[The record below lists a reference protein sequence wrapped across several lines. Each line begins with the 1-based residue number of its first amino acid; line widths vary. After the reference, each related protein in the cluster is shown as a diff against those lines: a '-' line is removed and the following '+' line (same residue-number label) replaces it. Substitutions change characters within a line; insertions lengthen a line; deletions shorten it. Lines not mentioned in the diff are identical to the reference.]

1 MSGGSESDDSVTA
14 NGRVYIPEVR
24 NEETPAVGMKFDSL
38 DLVYNFYNRYAFLAG
53 FGIRLHS
60 SFWGKNKKE
69 ILRKEFVCCKQGAYQ
84 NDETRERKRQRGIS
98 RCNCKAKIVVVK
110 THGSK
115 KYTISLFAEGHNHK
129 MTPSGRM
136 HLLRS
141 HRRISDSTKVLT
153 KQLGSVNIPINQKV
167 SIFEVQS
174 GGMDKI
180 GFIKKDMYNLE
191 CSVNEKLRNHDVELV
206 TKFSRCFWADATS
219 RRAYGF
225 YGDVVVFD
233 TTFNTNR
240 YDLTFAPMLGVN
252 NHGQTIVLACAFL
265 SKETIESFIW
275 MFEEF
280 KKAMPGGEPKTIITD
295 QDAAMSR
302 AISIAFPTTFHRL
315 CIWHI
320 TSKFSV
326 KLPHSA
332 YKEYWGEFQ
341 KAIWDTDN
349 KDEFDAKWNIVVTK
363 AGLTDHP
370 WVSSMFD
377 LRESWVPAYARHF
390 FAAGM
395 SSSQRAECSH
405 GFFKQYIS
413 RKNSL
418 MDFIIRFERALSHQR
433 QKELVADHVD
443 AFEVAQCILPM
454 PMNKQMAI
462 LYTRT
467 MFQKFEQELIQS
479 TACFLELKTE
489 DASKV
494 VFNVSERKNWETRV
508 AEVVYVKDSDHASC
522 SCKRFEFVGIICKH
536 ILALFRRDQIEY
548 MPDKYILK
556 RWKKTAKFGLVSD
569 ANGNEIKD
577 SADPGLLIKRS
588 TMSRLASDVVEDA
601 LMCEEGCELLSETLK
616 SLQVKLKL
624 LKDGPSNNEV
634 GGSSSQTQYMKDP
647 KRVRCN
653 RGSKRVTGAKE
664 KAMKRGIRHCR
675 ECGHIGHDRRQ
686 CPRNLNTP
694 TSPSNNDKSTPIDL
708 SDPLFDEFYRM
719 HGPTQ

>member
-69 ILRKEFVCCKQGAYQ
+69 ILRKEFVCCKQGAYR

-141 HRRISDSTKVLT
+141 HCRISDSTKVLT
-153 KQLGSVNIPINQKV
+153 KQLGSVNISINQKV

-180 GFIKKDMYNLE
+180 GFIKKDIYNLE
-191 CSVNEKLRNHDVELV
+191 CSVNGKLRNHDVELV
-206 TKFSRCFWADATS
+206 TEYFMAEQKKNEAFYFKIERDGDNRFSRCFWANATS
-219 RRAYGF
+219 RRAYRF

-233 TTFNTNR
+233 TTFDTNR

-252 NHGQTIVLACAFL
+252 NHGV
-265 SKETIESFIW
+265 
-275 MFEEF
+275 

-320 TSKFSV
+320 TSKFFV

-332 YKEYWGEFQ
+332 YKEYWREFQ

-349 KDEFDAKWNIVVTK
+349 KDEFDAKWNIVITK

-370 WVSSMFD
+370 WLSSMFD
-377 LRESWVPAYARHF
+377 LRESLVPAYARHF

-413 RKNSL
+413 RRNSL

-443 AFEVAQCILPM
+443 AFEAAQCILPM
-454 PMNKQMAI
+454 PMNKQMAT

-479 TACFLELKTE
+479 TTCFLELKTE

-494 VFNVSERKNWETRV
+494 VFTVSERKNWETRV
-508 AEVVYVKDSDHASC
+508 AEVIYVKDSDHASC
-522 SCKRFEFVGIICKH
+522 SCKRFEFVGIIYKH

-577 SADPGLLIKRS
+577 SVNPGLLIKWS
-588 TMSRLASDVVEDA
+588 TMSRLASDVIEDA

-616 SLQVKLKL
+616 SL
-624 LKDGPSNNEV
+624 
-634 GGSSSQTQYMKDP
+634 
-647 KRVRCN
+647 
-653 RGSKRVTGAKE
+653 
-664 KAMKRGIRHCR
+664 
-675 ECGHIGHDRRQ
+675 
-686 CPRNLNTP
+686 
-694 TSPSNNDKSTPIDL
+694 TSPSNNDESTPIDL
-708 SDPLFDEFYRM
+708 SDSLFDEFYRM

>member
-1 MSGGSESDDSVTA
+1 MSGGSESDDSVIA

-69 ILRKEFVCCKQGAYQ
+69 ILRKEFVCCKQGAYR

-141 HRRISDSTKVLT
+141 HRHISDSTKVLT
-153 KQLGSVNIPINQKV
+153 KQLGSVNIPINQNV

-206 TKFSRCFWADATS
+206 TEYFMAEQKKNEAFYFKIEGDGDNRFSRCFWADATS

-265 SKETIESFIW
+265 SKETTESFIW

-370 WVSSMFD
+370 W
-377 LRESWVPAYARHF
+377 
-390 FAAGM
+390 
-395 SSSQRAECSH
+395 
-405 GFFKQYIS
+405 QYIS

-454 PMNKQMAI
+454 PMNKQMAT

-601 LMCEEGCELLSETLK
+601 LMCEEGCELLSKTLK

-634 GGSSSQTQYMKDP
+634 GGSISQTQYMKDP

-653 RGSKRVTGAKE
+653 GESKRVTGAKE

-694 TSPSNNDKSTPIDL
+694 TSPSNNDESTPIDL

>member
-1 MSGGSESDDSVTA
+1 MGTEVQSKMYLPGYYSVQKLSSNVGHGSWSLLHENKNLKNGQQYELFLTRPIMDGFHGRDKEQMRQTILKHESVFRHQLNELHRLYKRQKDLMNEIKSKELLKHQKVAGTSLSSSGFPNEDD
-14 NGRVYIPEVR
+14 R
-24 NEETPAVGMKFDSL
+24 NSRHNSNLPFVD
-38 DLVYNFYNRYAFLAG
+38 
-53 FGIRLHS
+53 S
-60 SFWGKNKKE
+60 SFG
-69 ILRKEFVCCKQGAYQ
+69 RPC
-84 NDETRERKRQRGIS
+84 TSSTGIS
-98 RCNCKAKIVVVK
+98 Q
-110 THGSK
+110 SP
-115 KYTISLFAEGHNHK
+115 F
-129 MTPSGRM
+129 
-136 HLLRS
+136 
-141 HRRISDSTKVLT
+141 
-153 KQLGSVNIPINQKV
+153 NIPIHQKV

-180 GFIKKDMYNLE
+180 GFIKKDIYNLE
-191 CSVNEKLRNHDVELV
+191 CSVNGKLRNHDVELV
-206 TKFSRCFWADATS
+206 TEYFMAEQKKNEGFYFKIEGDGHDRFSRCFWADATS

-225 YGDVVVFD
+225 YVDVVVFD

-265 SKETIESFIW
+265 SNETTESFVW

-295 QDAAMSR
+295 QDAAMAI

-326 KLPHSA
+326 KLPRDA
-332 YKEYWGEFQ
+332 YNEYWREFQ

-370 WVSSMFD
+370 WLSSMFD
-377 LRESWVPAYARHF
+377 LKESWVPAYTRQF

-395 SSSQRAECSH
+395 SSSQRAEGSH

-413 RKNSL
+413 RRNSL

-433 QKELVADHVD
+433 EKELVADHVD
-443 AFEVAQCILPM
+443 AFEVAQCLLPM
-454 PMNKQMAI
+454 PMNKQMAT

-489 DASKV
+489 DACKV

-548 MPDKYILK
+548 MPEKCILK
-556 RWKKTAKFGLVSD
+556 RWKKTAKCGLVSD
-569 ANGNEIKD
+569 ANGKEIKD
-577 SADPGLLIKRS
+577 CADPGLLIKRS

-601 LMCEEGCELLSETLK
+601 LMSEEGCEVLSATLK

-647 KRVRCN
+647 KRVRCKG
-653 RGSKRVTGAKE
+653 RSKGVTGAKE

-686 CPRNLNTP
+686 CPALNTP
-694 TSPSNNDKSTPIDL
+694 
-708 SDPLFDEFYRM
+708 
-719 HGPTQ
+719 

>member
-69 ILRKEFVCCKQGAYQ
+69 ILRKEFICCKQGAYR

-136 HLLRS
+136 HLLIS

-153 KQLGSVNIPINQKV
+153 KQLGSVNIPINQK
-167 SIFEVQS
+167 IE
-174 GGMDKI
+174 GDGD
-180 GFIKKDMYNLE
+180 N
-191 CSVNEKLRNHDVELV
+191 R
-206 TKFSRCFWADATS
+206 FSRCFWADATS

-225 YGDVVVFD
+225 YGNVVVFD

-265 SKETIESFIW
+265 SKETTKSFIW

-302 AISIAFPTTFHRL
+302 EISIAFPTTFHRL

-332 YKEYWGEFQ
+332 YKKYWGEFQ

-370 WVSSMFD
+370 WLSSMFD

-395 SSSQRAECSH
+395 SSSQIAECSH

-413 RKNSL
+413 RRNSL

-433 QKELVADHVD
+433 QKELVAYHVD

-454 PMNKQMAI
+454 PMNKQMAT

-577 SADPGLLIKRS
+577 SANPGLLIKRS

-616 SLQVKLKL
+616 SLRVKLKL
-624 LKDGPSNNEV
+624 LKDRPSNNEV

-653 RGSKRVTGAKE
+653 GGSKRVTGAKE

-686 CPRNLNTP
+686 CSRNLNTP
-694 TSPSNNDKSTPIDL
+694 TSPLNNDESTPIDL
-708 SDPLFDEFYRM
+708 SDPLFNEFYKM

>member
-1 MSGGSESDDSVTA
+1 MAQYYRSGSIIYVDKMSGGSDSDECATA

-69 ILRKEFVCCKQGAYQ
+69 ILRKEFVCCKQGAYRR
-84 NDETRERKRQRGIS
+84 DETRERKRQRGIS

-110 THGSK
+110 TNGSK

-129 MTPSGRM
+129 MTPSERM

-141 HRRISDSTKVLT
+141 HRHISDSTKVLT
-153 KQLGSVNIPINQKV
+153 KQLGSV

-180 GFIKKDMYNLE
+180 GFIKKDIYNLE
-191 CSVNEKLRNHDVELV
+191 CSVNGKLRNHDVELV
-206 TKFSRCFWADATS
+206 TNATS

-265 SKETIESFIW
+265 SKETTESFVW

-295 QDAAMSR
+295 QDAAMAI

-326 KLPHSA
+326 KLPRDA
-332 YKEYWGEFQ
+332 YNEYWREFQ

-370 WVSSMFD
+370 WLSSMFD
-377 LRESWVPAYARHF
+377 LRESWVPAYARQF

-395 SSSQRAECSH
+395 SSSQRAEGSH

-413 RKNSL
+413 RRNSL

-433 QKELVADHVD
+433 EKELVADHVD
-443 AFEVAQCILPM
+443 AFEVAQCLLPM
-454 PMNKQMAI
+454 PMNKQMAT

-489 DASKV
+489 DACKV

-508 AEVVYVKDSDHASC
+508 AEV
-522 SCKRFEFVGIICKH
+522 
-536 ILALFRRDQIEY
+536 
-548 MPDKYILK
+548 
-556 RWKKTAKFGLVSD
+556 RWKKTAKCGLVSD
-569 ANGNEIKD
+569 ANGKEIKD
-577 SADPGLLIKRS
+577 CADPGLLIKRS

-601 LMCEEGCELLSETLK
+601 LMSEEGCEVLSETLK

-647 KRVRCN
+647 KRVRCKG
-653 RGSKRVTGAKE
+653 RSKGVTGAKE

-675 ECGHIGHDRRQ
+675 ECGHDGLTPKMLTLYDITVEQRRI
-686 CPRNLNTP
+686 NSNT
-694 TSPSNNDKSTPIDL
+694 S
-708 SDPLFDEFYRM
+708 
-719 HGPTQ
+719 

>member
-38 DLVYNFYNRYAFLAG
+38 DLVYNFYNRYAFLAS

-69 ILRKEFVCCKQGAYQ
+69 ILRKEFVCCKQGAYR
-84 NDETRERKRQRGIS
+84 NDETRERKRQRGI
-98 RCNCKAKIVVVK
+98 K
-110 THGSK
+110 
-115 KYTISLFAEGHNHK
+115 GHNHK

-141 HRRISDSTKVLT
+141 HRRISNSTKVLT

-191 CSVNEKLRNHDVELV
+191 CSVNGKLRNHDVELV
-206 TKFSRCFWADATS
+206 TKYFMAEQKKNEA
-219 RRAYGF
+219 F
-225 YGDVVVFD
+225 YFKIEGDGDNSMRIF
-233 TTFNTNR
+233 
-240 YDLTFAPMLGVN
+240 
-252 NHGQTIVLACAFL
+252 
-265 SKETIESFIW
+265 ESFIW

-295 QDAAMSR
+295 QDAAISR

-370 WVSSMFD
+370 WLSSMFD

-395 SSSQRAECSH
+395 SSSQRVECSH

-413 RKNSL
+413 RRNSL

-454 PMNKQMAI
+454 PMNKQMAT

-479 TACFLELKTE
+479 TTCFLELKTE

-508 AEVVYVKDSDHASC
+508 AEVVYVKDSDHSSC

-548 MPDKYILK
+548 MLDKYILK

-588 TMSRLASDVVEDA
+588 TMSRLASDVV
-601 LMCEEGCELLSETLK
+601 
-616 SLQVKLKL
+616 KLKL
-624 LKDGPSNNEV
+624 LKDGQSNNEV

-653 RGSKRVTGAKE
+653 GGSKRVKE
-664 KAMKRGIRHCR
+664 KAMKRGIRHCQ

-694 TSPSNNDKSTPIDL
+694 TSPSNNDESTPIDL

>member
-1 MSGGSESDDSVTA
+1 MSGGLESDDSVTA

-69 ILRKEFVCCKQGAYQ
+69 ILRKKFVCCKQGAYQ

-141 HRRISDSTKVLT
+141 HRRILDSTKDV
-153 KQLGSVNIPINQKV
+153 
-167 SIFEVQS
+167 
-174 GGMDKI
+174 
-180 GFIKKDMYNLE
+180 YNLE
-191 CSVNEKLRNHDVELV
+191 CNVNEKLRNHDVELV
-206 TKFSRCFWADATS
+206 IEYFMAEQKKNEAFYFKIEGDGDNRFSRCFWADATS

-233 TTFNTNR
+233 TTFNTNI

-265 SKETIESFIW
+265 SKETTELFIW

-280 KKAMPGGEPKTIITD
+280 KKVMPGGEPKTIITD

-302 AISIAFPTTFHRL
+302 
-315 CIWHI
+315 
-320 TSKFSV
+320 
-326 KLPHSA
+326 
-332 YKEYWGEFQ
+332 EYWGEFQ

-349 KDEFDAKWNIVVTK
+349 KDEFDAKWNIVVTN
-363 AGLTDHP
+363 AGLTDH
-370 WVSSMFD
+370 
-377 LRESWVPAYARHF
+377 PAYARHF

-413 RKNSL
+413 RRNSL

-443 AFEVAQCILPM
+443 AFEVA
-454 PMNKQMAI
+454 
-462 LYTRT
+462 
-467 MFQKFEQELIQS
+467 
-479 TACFLELKTE
+479 
-489 DASKV
+489 
-494 VFNVSERKNWETRV
+494 
-508 AEVVYVKDSDHASC
+508 
-522 SCKRFEFVGIICKH
+522 
-536 ILALFRRDQIEY
+536 
-548 MPDKYILK
+548 
-556 RWKKTAKFGLVSD
+556 
-569 ANGNEIKD
+569 
-577 SADPGLLIKRS
+577 
-588 TMSRLASDVVEDA
+588 
-601 LMCEEGCELLSETLK
+601 
-616 SLQVKLKL
+616 
-624 LKDGPSNNEV
+624 
-634 GGSSSQTQYMKDP
+634 
-647 KRVRCN
+647 
-653 RGSKRVTGAKE
+653 
-664 KAMKRGIRHCR
+664 
-675 ECGHIGHDRRQ
+675 
-686 CPRNLNTP
+686 
-694 TSPSNNDKSTPIDL
+694 
-708 SDPLFDEFYRM
+708 
-719 HGPTQ
+719 

>member
-1 MSGGSESDDSVTA
+1 MAGGSESDDSVTA

-53 FGIRLHS
+53 FVTEY
-60 SFWGKNKKE
+60 FMVEQKKNE
-69 ILRKEFVCCKQGAYQ
+69 AFYFRI
-84 NDETRERKRQRGIS
+84 
-98 RCNCKAKIVVVK
+98 
-110 THGSK
+110 
-115 KYTISLFAEGHNHK
+115 EGDGDN
-129 MTPSGRM
+129 R
-136 HLLRS
+136 
-141 HRRISDSTKVLT
+141 
-153 KQLGSVNIPINQKV
+153 
-167 SIFEVQS
+167 
-174 GGMDKI
+174 
-180 GFIKKDMYNLE
+180 
-191 CSVNEKLRNHDVELV
+191 
-206 TKFSRCFWADATS
+206 FSRCFWADATS

-265 SKETIESFIW
+265 SKETTESFIW

-332 YKEYWGEFQ
+332 YKEYWREFQ
-341 KAIWDTDN
+341 KATWDTDN
-349 KDEFDAKWNIVVTK
+349 KDEFDAKWNFVVTK

-370 WVSSMFD
+370 WLSSMFD

-395 SSSQRAECSH
+395 
-405 GFFKQYIS
+405 
-413 RKNSL
+413 
-418 MDFIIRFERALSHQR
+418 
-433 QKELVADHVD
+433 
-443 AFEVAQCILPM
+443 
-454 PMNKQMAI
+454 
-462 LYTRT
+462 
-467 MFQKFEQELIQS
+467 
-479 TACFLELKTE
+479 
-489 DASKV
+489 
-494 VFNVSERKNWETRV
+494 
-508 AEVVYVKDSDHASC
+508 
-522 SCKRFEFVGIICKH
+522 
-536 ILALFRRDQIEY
+536 DQIEY

-556 RWKKTAKFGLVSD
+556 RWKKTAKSGLVSD

-616 SLQVKLKL
+616 SLRVKLKL

-653 RGSKRVTGAKE
+653 GGSKRVTGAKE

-694 TSPSNNDKSTPIDL
+694 TSPSNNDESTPIDL
-708 SDPLFDEFYRM
+708 SDPFFDEFYSM

>member
-1 MSGGSESDDSVTA
+1 MHKMSGGSDSDECATA

-69 ILRKEFVCCKQGAYQ
+69 ILRKEFVCCKQGAYRR
-84 NDETRERKRQRGIS
+84 DETRERKRQRGIS

-110 THGSK
+110 TNGSK

-129 MTPSGRM
+129 MTPSERM

-141 HRRISDSTKVLT
+141 HRHISDST
-153 KQLGSVNIPINQKV
+153 KV

-180 GFIKKDMYNLE
+180 GFIKKDIYNLE
-191 CSVNEKLRNHDVELV
+191 CSVNGKLRNHDVELV
-206 TKFSRCFWADATS
+206 TEYFMAEQKKNEAFYFKIEGDGMTDATS

-265 SKETIESFIW
+265 SKETTESFVW

-295 QDAAMSR
+295 QDAAMAI

-326 KLPHSA
+326 KLPRDA
-332 YKEYWGEFQ
+332 YNEYWREFQ

-370 WVSSMFD
+370 WLSSMFD
-377 LRESWVPAYARHF
+377 LRESWVPAYARQF

-395 SSSQRAECSH
+395 SSSQRAEGSH

-413 RKNSL
+413 RRNSL

-433 QKELVADHVD
+433 EKELVADHVD
-443 AFEVAQCILPM
+443 AFEVAQCLLPM
-454 PMNKQMAI
+454 PMNKQMAT

-489 DASKV
+489 DACKV

-508 AEVVYVKDSDHASC
+508 AEV
-522 SCKRFEFVGIICKH
+522 
-536 ILALFRRDQIEY
+536 
-548 MPDKYILK
+548 
-556 RWKKTAKFGLVSD
+556 RWKKTAKCGLVSD
-569 ANGNEIKD
+569 ANGKEIKD
-577 SADPGLLIKRS
+577 CADPGLLIKRS

-601 LMCEEGCELLSETLK
+601 LMSEEGCEVLSETLK

-647 KRVRCN
+647 KRVRCKG
-653 RGSKRVTGAKE
+653 RSKGVTGAKE

-686 CPRNLNTP
+686 CPALNTP
-694 TSPSNNDKSTPIDL
+694 TSPSNNDESTPIHR
-708 SDPLFDEFYRM
+708 SDPLFDDFDRM
-719 HGPTQ
+719 HGPTE